1 VKTTTST
8 RRLRIALLGTRGV
21 PARYGGFE
29 TAIEEIGQRLARR
42 GHSVT
47 VYCRQPQDGPE
58 NPKQFLGM
66 RLVTLPALRFK
77 SVETLT
83 NSALSSLHAMG
94 SKGQDVIIMFN
105 SANAVY
111 LPLLHARRLPV
122 AVHVD
127 GLEWRRSKW
136 TGAGERFYRSA
147 ESLAVRWADALI
159 ADARGIGDYYR
170 DEFGAQTEFIPYGA
184 PQLSDLLADRLQD
197 LQLESKEFHLLVARF
212 EPENNVDLIL
222 RGYLRSSAKMPIV
235 VVGAAPYSDGYT
247 AEIRRLAAR
256 DSRVRLIGS
265 IWDQNLLDQLY
276 CHARLY
282 LHGHS
287 VGGTNP
293 SLLRAMGAGT
303 AVGALGVVFNQE
315 VIGSDAWLFR
325 DPAEVAALIEQ
336 AERTPQQADEYG
348 ESLQRRTAEKYQWE
362 DVAHRYEQLSYALA
376 GGWSRRGEVSGRRLN
391 SPEWKLGSNQLV
403 TRAHNG
409 DVGG

>member
-1 VKTTTST
+1 
-8 RRLRIALLGTRGV
+8 
-21 PARYGGFE
+21 
-29 TAIEEIGQRLARR
+29 
-42 GHSVT
+42 
-47 VYCRQPQDGPE
+47 
-58 NPKQFLGM
+58 M
-66 RLVTLPALRFK
+66 RLVTLPAIRFK

-94 SKGQDVIIMFN
+94 SKGQDVVIMFN

-111 LPLLHARRLPV
+111 LPLLRARRLPV

-184 PQLSDLLADRLQD
+184 PQLSDLPADRLQD
-197 LQLESKEFHLLVARF
+197 LQLESKKFHLLVARF

-235 VVGAAPYSDGYT
+235 VVGAAPYSDDYT
-247 AEIRRLAAR
+247 TEIRSLAAR
-256 DSRVRLIGS
+256 DSRVRLIGP

-303 AVGALGVVFNQE
+303 AVGAFGVVFNQE
-315 VIGSDAWLFR
+315 VLGPDAWLFR

-336 AERTPQQADEYG
+336 AERAPQQAEEYG
-348 ESLQRRTAEKYQWE
+348 ESLQRRTAEKYQWD

-376 GGWSRRGEVSGRRLN
+376 GGWSRRGEVSGRRLD
-391 SPEWKLGSNQLV
+391 SPEWNPGSNQLA
-403 TRAHNG
+403 TRAPNG
-409 DVGG
+409 DVEA